1 VRIRLPANNHPPLP
15 FGLTETGCQT
25 MQVNFNSQP
34 VDCPPAGTLLV
45 LLDTLGL
52 SARKGIAVAHNSQII
67 PRARWGQTLLQEND
81 SITVLQA
88 TQGG

>member
-1 VRIRLPANNHPPLP
+1 
-15 FGLTETGCQT
+15 

-67 PRARWGQTLLQEND
+67 PRARWGQTLLQ
-81 SITVLQA
+81 
-88 TQGG
+88 